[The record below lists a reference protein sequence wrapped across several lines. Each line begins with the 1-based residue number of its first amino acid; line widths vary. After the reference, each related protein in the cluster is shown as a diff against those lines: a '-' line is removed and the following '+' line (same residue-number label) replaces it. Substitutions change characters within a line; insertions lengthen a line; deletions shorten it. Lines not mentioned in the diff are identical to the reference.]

1 MPLLSPPVSPGRL
14 GLILPP
20 MPPVNGSRTSST
32 TISPTFGSTSWVTE
46 IASGAE
52 AAGAGGVWATDHLFW
67 GRPAPECLTSLA
79 VAATATRHAAVG
91 TCVLQLPLRAPAAVA
106 KQAASLQALS
116 GGRFVLGVGA
126 GSHEGEYELAGVPFH
141 TRGQALDA
149 GMAALRAAWNT
160 AERPGGYRLEPAAPV
175 PVWVGGASPAAIRRA
190 AAVGDGWVPLFLPP
204 EQFAASLDRLRDLA
218 ADAGRDPGTV
228 VPAVVMVVSVGEDVR
243 QARSEGTAWLSC
255 LYGIPPK
262 AFERHLVA
270 GPPGHC
276 AAVAGAYAEAG
287 AAHVIAFVAG
297 DDALGQFRAL
307 AGAYGGLRSTSR
319 GVEGGAREA
328 RDDNFQMAEVGA

>member
-1 MPLLSPPVSPGRL
+1 MPLLGPPVSPGPL
-14 GLILPP
+14 GMILPP
-20 MPPVNGSRTSST
+20 MPPVEGSRTYGT
-32 TISPTFGSTSWVTE
+32 TNSPTFGSTAWVTE
-46 IASGAE
+46 VAAGAE
-52 AAGAGGVWATDHLFW
+52 AAGAGSVWATDHLFW
-67 GRPAPECLTSLA
+67 GRPAPECLTALA
-79 VAATATRHAAVG
+79 VAAAATRHAAVG

-116 GGRFVLGVGA
+116 GGRFVLGVGT

-149 GMAALRAAWNT
+149 GVAMLRAAWRT
-160 AERPGGYRLEPAAPV
+160 AEGPGRYRLEPAAAV

-190 AAVGDGWVPLFLPP
+190 ATVGDGWVPLFLAP
-204 EQFAASLDRLRDLA
+204 EQFAASLARLRDLA
-218 ADAGRDPGTV
+218 ADAGRDPGAV
-228 VPAVVMVVSVGEDVR
+228 VPAVVMVVSVGEDAR
-243 QARSEGTAWLSC
+243 RARSEGTAWLSS

-270 GPPGHC
+270 GPSGHC
-276 AAVAGAYAEAG
+276 ATVAGAYAEAG

-297 DDALGQFRAL
+297 DDALGQFSAL
-307 AGAYGGLRSTSR
+307 AGAYGGLGS
-319 GVEGGAREA
+319 GARDVAAGA

>member
-14 GLILPP
+14 GMILPP
-20 MPPVNGSRTSST
+20 MPPVSGSRTSGT
-32 TISPTFGSTSWVTE
+32 TISPTFGSTSWVSE
-46 IASGAE
+46 LVAGAE

-79 VAATATRHAAVG
+79 VAAAATRHAALG

-126 GSHEGEYELAGVPFH
+126 GSHEREYELAGVPFH
-141 TRGQALDA
+141 ARGQALDA
-149 GMAALRAAWNT
+149 GVAALHAAWRT
-160 AERPGGYRLEPAAPV
+160 AEGPGGYRLEPAAPV

-190 AAVGDGWVPLFLPP
+190 ATVGDGWVPLFLPP
-204 EQFAASLDRLRDLA
+204 EQFAASLARLRDLA
-218 ADAGRDPGTV
+218 AAAGRDPGAL

-243 QARSEGTAWLSC
+243 QTRSEGTAWLSR

-276 AAVAGAYAEAG
+276 AAVVGAYVEAG

-307 AGAYGGLRSTSR
+307 AGAYGGLGTR
-319 GVEGGAREA
+319 AREVADEA
-328 RDDNFQMAEVGA
+328 RDDSFQMAEVGA